1 MGLLHLLVLVVGGS
15 LIDIFIR
22 STFRVGYCDLG
33 LGLGGYACCGVS
45 VGVCVCV
52 GLVLLCVW
60 VCELGVG
67 GWYCGVSVGA
77 GVGLYCAVSV
87 GVGIDVGIDVGVG
100 GWYCGVSIGIGVGV
114 DVGVGVPGLLDFMQ
128 VGHIDILQLVDS
140 Q

>member
-1 MGLLHLLVLVVGGS
+1 MGLLHLFVLVVGGS

-22 STFRVGYCDLG
+22 STFRVGYCDVG
-33 LGLGGYACCGVS
+33 LGLGGSACCGVS
-45 VGVCVCV
+45 VGVCACACVCVCVCVCV

-87 GVGIDVGIDVGVG
+87 GVCVGV
-100 GWYCGVSIGIGVGV
+100 CG
-114 DVGVGVPGLLDFMQ
+114 
-128 VGHIDILQLVDS
+128 
-140 Q
+140 

>member
-22 STFRVGYCDLG
+22 STFRVGYCDVG

-52 GLVLLCVW
+52 CVCVCLVLLCVW

-67 GWYCGVSVGA
+67 IVV
-77 GVGLYCAVSV
+77 
-87 GVGIDVGIDVGVG
+87 
-100 GWYCGVSIGIGVGV
+100 
-114 DVGVGVPGLLDFMQ
+114 
-128 VGHIDILQLVDS
+128 
-140 Q
+140 

>member
-22 STFRVGYCDLG
+22 STFRVGYCDVG

-52 GLVLLCVW
+52 
-60 VCELGVG
+60 
-67 GWYCGVSVGA
+67 
-77 GVGLYCAVSV
+77 
-87 GVGIDVGIDVGVG
+87 
-100 GWYCGVSIGIGVGV
+100 
-114 DVGVGVPGLLDFMQ
+114 PGLLDFMQ
-128 VGHIDILQLVDS
+128 VGHIDVLQWVDS